1 MNALC
6 RMSLVLFSVI
16 LPALNSFA
24 QSGIITTYV
33 GPGRPVMGTMAI
45 AQAIDYPASVA
56 FDGTGGF
63 YVSSY
68 AQNRVYRVSSDGKL
82 SLVAGSGNLGFS
94 GDGGQAS
101 LAQLNRPHGV
111 IVDSAGN
118 LFIADS
124 GNNRI
129 RKVSGSGIITTVA
142 GTGSSG
148 SSGDGGPATSAQLL
162 FPYGAAVDSAGNLFI
177 ADSDNHRIRKV
188 STSGI
193 ITTVA
198 GTGSAGFSGNGG
210 QATSAQLYYPDW
222 IVVDSAGNLY
232 IADSYNSC
240 IRKVSASGIITTVA
254 GTGSSDGYSGDGG
267 PATSAELYWPEGVAL
282 DSAGNLFIADSGN
295 SCIRKVST
303 SGIISTVA
311 GTGSSIGYSGDGGQA
326 TSAQFNYPYGVNVD
340 SAGNL
345 FIVDTWNNRIRK
357 VSTSGIIT
365 TVAGNGSF
373 GYGGDGGPATSAQ
386 INSSYGVA
394 VDSAGNLFI
403 ADTYNERI
411 RKVSTSGIIA
421 TVAGNGSLGYSGDGG
436 QAAAAELDNPYGV
449 AVDSAGNLF
458 IADTYNHRIRKV
470 SASGIIATVAGN
482 GSSGY
487 GGDNGSATSAQLN
500 YPSSVT
506 IDSAGSLFIAD
517 SNNHRIRK
525 VSTSGIITTVAGN
538 GSSGYSGDSGSATS
552 AQLNYPYGVV
562 VDFAGNLF
570 ISDGDNHRIRK
581 VSLGI
586 ITTVAGNGSYGY
598 SGDSGPATSAQLY
611 YPNGVAVDSAG
622 NLFIADES
630 NNCIRKVSASGII
643 TTVAGNGSYGYSGD
657 GGPATSA
664 QLYYPTGVAV
674 DSAGNLFIAD
684 YYNSRIRKVTS
695 ASTSDA
701 YFPQVA
707 IGGGWSTSFIL
718 SNTGSTVIS
727 GNLILTDNEGNP
739 FNVNSSTLGIG
750 YSFPVSIP
758 AGGVMFLTANPLS
771 PNDSAKIGWAKVET
785 YNGSLNGVATYQSVS
800 QGTVQAATGVL
811 SSQSTQFATIPV
823 DEKDSQN
830 LKAAYAI
837 ANQSDQVLVVKAA
850 LVDSNGLVM
859 DDTVS
864 ITLNPGQQIAR
875 YFNQD
880 FANRPTFQG
889 SIVMRAQGGGT
900 FIIVGLVQNHEFY
913 TAIPVIPNK
922 AVNMPN

>member
-1 MNALC
+1 
-6 RMSLVLFSVI
+6 
-16 LPALNSFA
+16 
-24 QSGIITTYV
+24 
-33 GPGRPVMGTMAI
+33 MGTMAI
-45 AQAIDYPASVA
+45 TQAIDYPASVA
-56 FDGTGGF
+56 LDGAGGF

-68 AQNRVYRVSSDGKL
+68 AQNRVYRVSADGRL
-82 SLVAGSGNLGFS
+82 SLVAGSGAPGFS

-101 LAQLNRPHGV
+101 LAKLNRPHGV
-111 IVDSAGN
+111 ILDSAGN

-129 RKVSGSGIITTVA
+129 RKISASGIITTVA
-142 GTGSSG
+142 GTGTAG
-148 SSGDGGPATSAQLL
+148 SSGDGGQATSAQLF

-188 STSGI
+188 SSSGI

-198 GTGSAGFSGNGG
+198 GTGSSGFSGNGG

-222 IVVDSAGNLY
+222 IAVDSAGNLY

-254 GTGSSDGYSGDGG
+254 GTGASEGYSGDGG
-267 PATSAELYWPEGVAL
+267 QASAAQLYKPEGVAL

-295 SCIRKVST
+295 ACIRKVS
-303 SGIISTVA
+303 SGIITTVA
-311 GTGSSIGYSGDGGQA
+311 GTGVSAGYSGDGGQA
-326 TSAQFNYPYGVNVD
+326 ASAQLNYPYGVTVD

-345 FIVDTWNNRIRK
+345 FIVDTWNNRVRK

-365 TVAGNGSF
+365 TVAGNGSL
-373 GYGGDGGPATSAQ
+373 GYGGDGGPASSAQ
-386 INSSYGVA
+386 LNSSYGVA

-411 RKVSTSGIIA
+411 RKVSSSGIIT
-421 TVAGNGSLGYSGDGG
+421 TVAGDGSWGYSGDGG
-436 QAAAAELDNPYGV
+436 QATSAQLDNPYGV

-458 IADTYNHRIRKV
+458 IADTYNHRVRKV
-470 SASGIIATVAGN
+470 STSGIITTVAGA

-487 GGDNGSATSAQLN
+487 SGDSGQATSAQLY

-506 IDSAGSLFIAD
+506 LDSAGNLFIAD

-525 VSTSGIITTVAGN
+525 VSSSGIITTVAGTGVAGYSGDGGSAISAQLNYPYGVVMDFTGNLFISDGDNHRIRKVSSGIITTVAGN
-538 GSSGYSGDSGSATS
+538 GSSGYSGDSG
-552 AQLNYPYGVV
+552 
-562 VDFAGNLF
+562 
-570 ISDGDNHRIRK
+570 
-581 VSLGI
+581 
-586 ITTVAGNGSYGY
+586 
-598 SGDSGPATSAQLY
+598 PATSAQLY
-611 YPNGVAVDSAG
+611 YPNGLAVDSAG

-630 NNCIRKVSASGII
+630 NNCVRKVSSSGTI

-657 GGPATSA
+657 DGPATSA

-674 DSAGNLFIAD
+674 DSADNLFIAD
-684 YYNSRIRKVTS
+684 YYNSRIRKVAS
-695 ASTSDA
+695 ASSSDT

-718 SNTGSTVIS
+718 SNTGSTAIS
-727 GNLILTDNEGNP
+727 GNLILTDHQGNP
-739 FNVNSSTLGIG
+739 FTVSSSALGIG
-750 YSFPVSIP
+750 SSFPISIP
-758 AGGVMFLTANPLS
+758 AGGVMFLTANPVS
-771 PNDSAKIGWAKVET
+771 PNDPAKIGWAKVEAF
-785 YNGSLNGVATYQSVS
+785 NGSLNGVATYQSVS
-800 QGTVQAATGVL
+800 QETVQTATGVL
-811 SSQSTQFATIPV
+811 SSQSTGFATIPV
-823 DEKDSQN
+823 DENDSHN

-837 ANQSDQVLVVKAA
+837 ANQSSQVLTVKVA
-850 LVDSNGLVM
+850 LVDSNGIVV
-859 DDTVS
+859 DDTVR

-880 FANRPTFQG
+880 FTNRPTFQG
-889 SIVMRAQGGGT
+889 SIVLRAQGGGA
-900 FIIVGLVQNHEFY
+900 FIIVGLVQNQQFY

-922 AVNMPN
+922 AANVPN